1 MYSQEF
7 CCYIYLKDNYLI
19 LTQLQITFQ
28 KRNVT
33 VGNFIKQNIKYLE
46 NVKMYQHIYA
56 TLYPKFIYVTPS
68 LIQRIDQSLSYA
80 MENELT
86 TEKAMKQELAI
97 IKKLLLNK
105 QKFLKIQKIIKDDL
119 FRQLMNSN

>member
-1 MYSQEF
+1 MLL
-7 CCYIYLKDNYLI
+7 YI
-19 LTQLQITFQ
+19 
-28 KRNVT
+28 
-33 VGNFIKQNIKYLE
+33 QN
-46 NVKMYQHIYA
+46 
-56 TLYPKFIYVTPS
+56 FIYVTPS